1 MLGRSSEPISQ
12 VLRGNKA
19 GIANLA
25 VRKLLLRRELPMF
38 QVRSS
43 AFEYFGRIP
52 PTFTADGPG
61 VSPPLDWMNVPDSTA
76 CVALIVED
84 ADSPTPRPLV
94 HAIAVVEGGNGSLG
108 VGALTTADPR
118 AERDRAVENHVRT
131 GLNSFLRRAWLPP
144 DPPAGH
150 GEHRYVFQ
158 MFALAPGGD
167 LPSGRTALLEAVMDR
182 GLAMGWLVGV
192 YSREQPVKMDDTAEA
207 VDLPNEAPIFAT

>member
-1 MLGRSSEPISQ
+1 MLGRSSESISQ
-12 VLRGNKA
+12 VLQGHKA

-38 QVRSS
+38 QVKSS

-108 VGALTTADPR
+108 VGALTTADPS
-118 AERDRAVENHVRT
+118 AEGDRAGENHVRT

-158 MFALAPGGD
+158 MFALGPGGD

-192 YSREQPVKMDDTAEA
+192 YSREQPVKMDDRAEA

>member
-1 MLGRSSEPISQ
+1 MLGRSSESISQ
-12 VLRGNKA
+12 VLRGHKA

-108 VGALTTADPR
+108 VGALTAADPS
-118 AERDRAVENHVRT
+118 AERDRAGENHVRT

-192 YSREQPVKMDDTAEA
+192 YSREQPVKMHDTAEA
-207 VDLPNEAPIFAT
+207 VDLPNDAPIFAT